1 MINFS
6 NRLKKLKDRRQG
18 VAQRLAMNSGNESLA
33 FDIDLRPTE
42 NYEKVQDSDSIKYV
56 IGAMAPVSEISTQ
69 VSIQEGERV
78 ANTLISLLDTV
89 GIKTEF
95 RLQGS
100 VALDI
105 HIEGHSDVDMLIL
118 IKDALQAQE
127 PHLPSSNY
135 ILAADSRDMILQ
147 VQELRL
153 VSEEKLTNRYHQ
165 ANVNCDNRKSI
176 SLSGGSLARKVDIVP
191 GSWFD
196 THDYQRSRQQHD
208 RIVKIYDKKD
218 HKFIEN
224 RPFLHIK
231 KVDDKDNEYDG
242 NLKKVVR
249 LMKNIVADMPDGKKK
264 IAENLSS
271 FDLTSIAYHMDE
283 RLACSIYF
291 PLQLVGKLNDW
302 LLLLKDDAGLR
313 KSLLVPDTTRAVFD
327 SDEKNDA
334 LDILSNDVNDLVL
347 SIYKDIFP
355 QDVVKDINKLRTRA
369 VIV

>member
-6 NRLKKLKDRRQG
+6 NRLQKLKDRRQG
-18 VAQRLAMNSGNESLA
+18 SAQRIALENGRSLA
-33 FDIDLRPTE
+33 FDGDLRPTE
-42 NYEKVQDSDSIKYV
+42 SYEKVKESDSVKYV
-56 IGAMAPVSEISTQ
+56 IGARAPVNETSTK

-78 ANTLISLLDTV
+78 AKTLISLLETD
-89 GIKTEF
+89 GIITEY

-118 IKDALQAQE
+118 KKNVIQIQRPA
-127 PHLPSSNY
+127 LPSTFYTDAS
-135 ILAADSRDMILQ
+135 DKRDMILQ

-165 ANVNCDNRKSI
+165 AKVDCSNRKSI
-176 SLSGGSLARKVDIVP
+176 SLSGGSLTRKVDIVP

-196 THDYQRSRQQHD
+196 THDYQRSHQQHD

-231 KVDDKDNEYDG
+231 KVDDKDHVYDG
-242 NLKKVVR
+242 NLRKVVR
-249 LMKNIVADMPDGKKK
+249 LMKNIVADMPDYKKK
-264 IAENLSS
+264 TAKNLSS

-283 RLACSIYF
+283 RLVCPTYF

-302 LLLLKDDAGLR
+302 LLLLKKDASLR
-313 KSLLVPDTTRAVFD
+313 ESLVVPDTTRAVFD
-327 SDEKNDA
+327 TDEKNDA
-334 LDILSNDVNDLVL
+334 LDILSGEINDLVL

-355 QDVVKDINKLRTRA
+355 NDSIRDINKLRNKT
-369 VIV
+369 IVV

>member
-6 NRLKKLKDRRQG
+6 NRLQKLKDRRQG
-18 VAQRLAMNSGNESLA
+18 SAQRIALESGQSLA

-42 NYEKVQDSDSIKYV
+42 NYEKVKESDAVKYV
-56 IGAMAPVSEISTQ
+56 IGAMAPVSETSTK

-78 ANTLISLLDTV
+78 ATTLVGLLDTD
-89 GIKTEF
+89 GIMTEY

-118 IKDALQAQE
+118 IRNTLQAQQ
-127 PHLPSSNY
+127 PYLSSSNY
-135 ILAADSRDMILQ
+135 IPASDTRDMILQ

-165 ANVNCDNRKSI
+165 ANVDCDNRKSI
-176 SLSGGSLARKVDIVP
+176 SLSGGSLTRKVDIVP

-196 THDYQRSRQQHD
+196 THDYQRSRQQYD
-208 RIVKIYDKKD
+208 RIVKIYDKED

-231 KVDDKDNEYDG
+231 KVDDKDQLYDG

-264 IAENLSS
+264 IAKKLSS
-271 FDLTSIAYHMDE
+271 FDLTSIAYHMNE
-283 RLACSIYF
+283 RLSCSIYF

-313 KSLLVPDTTRAVFD
+313 ESLLVPDTTRTVFD

-334 LDILSNDVNDLVL
+334 LDILSNEVNDLVL

-355 QDVVKDINKLRTRA
+355 DDVIKDINKLRTKA